1 MEKNK
6 RRFLFSVFI
15 QDLIAVPL
23 AKFLIQLKFNANLVT
38 LVGLFLAILSGVAYI
53 CHAYILGSILFFG
66 ALVMDSTDGRV
77 ARGTNSFSSFGA
89 KLDAITDKVRSFF
102 VAFCFLWSLEIS
114 LIHILIFFGMY
125 IFLPIIRAYL
135 QRNNDD
141 FYDPTISFWDSTPFK
156 KWFISRGILGFYT
169 GWERS
174 VLALLIA
181 PNTIYKLRILCLPL
195 SWRT

>member
-53 CHAYILGSILFFG
+53 CHAYILGSILLFG

-77 ARGTNSFSSFGA
+77 ARGTNSF
-89 KLDAITDKVRSFF
+89 
-102 VAFCFLWSLEIS
+102 
-114 LIHILIFFGMY
+114 
-125 IFLPIIRAYL
+125 
-135 QRNNDD
+135 
-141 FYDPTISFWDSTPFK
+141 
-156 KWFISRGILGFYT
+156 
-169 GWERS
+169 
-174 VLALLIA
+174 
-181 PNTIYKLRILCLPL
+181 
-195 SWRT
+195 